1 MKKVKFFVIFLLIF
15 ATWTSTTCGSVFT
28 IDSGTTRFKLSIS
41 NCDALNSTCAEIL
54 QEILQNLGE
63 SFNAT
68 IHVTD
73 LDECA
78 FADRGNCSEFAYC
91 NNTHGSYSC
100 HCNPGFVD
108 GSPANPGRICTDV
121 DECLSEDV
129 CLPRV
134 NNGVCV
140 NREGSY
146 SCECLPGYHGD
157 GISNCSDVDE
167 CMSGEHECAANMICE
182 NTNGSYVCVCP
193 RDGFSM
199 DGDECININECND
212 ANICPLKTDCV
223 DSPGSYECVC
233 KVGYVNDSR
242 GCLDIDECELSMSEE
257 LCETSQVCINTA
269 GSFLCKCRN
278 GFANCVDGCIDINEC
293 VHGVHT
299 CVPPAVC
306 NNTEGSYSCV
316 CPGNET
322 CIEANECAESSNR
335 CHANARCTDQSA
347 GYTCQCEPGFTGSG
361 QMCEDIDEC
370 LIGLHNCDAYAT
382 CNNTDGSYT
391 CACREGYSGSGSFCF
406 LDSEVN
412 TSAPEN
418 ESTPSTPSPG
428 VETTPSIPSPGV
440 ETTPTTPSPGVE
452 TTPSIPSPGVE
463 TTPSTPSPG
472 VETTPSTPSPGVET
486 TPSTPSPGVETT
498 PSTPSSGVETTPTT
512 PSPGVETTPTTPSP
526 GVETT
531 PSTPSPGVETTPST
545 PSPGVET
552 TPSTPSPGVE
562 TTPSTPSPG
571 VETTP
576 STSPPENETTPF
588 KPPPPPMI
596 PPPPPP
602 PEKKKSPSKPP
613 PPPMMPP
620 PPPPPE
626 KKKSPSKPPPPPMM
640 PPPPPPPE
648 KKKSPSK
655 PPPPPVMPPPPPPPE
670 KEKSPSK
677 PPPPPMMP
685 PPPPPPEKEKSPSK
699 PPPPPMMPPPPPPP
713 EKEKSPSKP
722 PPPPMMPPPPPPPE
736 KEKSPSKPPPPP
748 MMPPPP
754 PPPEN
759 EKSPSKPPPPPMMP
773 PPPPPPEN
781 ETTPCKPPPPPMMP
795 PPPPPPENETTPCK
809 PPPPPMMPPPPPPPE
824 NETTPCKPPP
834 PPMMPP
840 PPPPP
845 ENETTPCK
853 PPPPPMMPPP
863 PPPVEFE
870 DEACPEGFVRHLNSC
885 SCIAISACAATPNL
899 CANNSKCVDLNNGSY
914 MCECLDGYHNASAVE
929 CIDINECDE
938 KPCGANETCR
948 NVEGNFTCECSSGYE
963 RKEGLCQDINECLRD
978 VCGINEICLN
988 RPLGNYSCD
997 CVGGYQRVD
1006 GQCTDINECD
1016 SSLPCGEYEECFNQ
1030 EGGYNCVCIPGYHR
1044 PDNGTCQDFDEC
1056 AEWACHVLA
1065 SCSNIIGSYSCTCP
1079 DGYAGDGKIRCDDIN
1094 ECLLGLHACNNES
1107 EICFNLAGTYECECK
1122 EGFQNTTGRCL
1133 ESSLFDF
1140 GLKSGDSVLPARD
1153 DVTSELIY
1161 SGIGIRVGGIFYNRF
1176 YFTDNG
1182 VIVLQSESSTTRKST
1197 YRSPL
1202 DLEPGNTRNQELVIA
1217 AYWVDLDATSLKY
1230 GQIFYRFLKR
1240 SVASTALF
1248 NSVENSIRAHFPYDS
1263 DATSFEAIEMLIVTY
1278 SNIPYAPVR
1287 FSEFVGA
1294 SGLTFQV
1301 VMATDGLRT
1310 FVVVTYDNMDTMAP
1324 VQLFQGQPLVGFVG
1338 QNVASRH
1345 PATDAATPG
1354 RPDLYIDP
1362 VTNLTGQVVFRVN
1375 NSDDVGTSSPEAS
1388 CEAWY
1393 EEQPDPTTWLF
1404 EQACPP
1410 IYEMVLLDPNFA
1422 SVPIY
1427 GDPSQYP
1434 NPLFGALIEGKV
1446 SDDELAELR
1455 MWTNPYCF
1463 QQSRLWP
1470 GTLSGTTCCYGGAGD
1485 FLAGGF
1491 PDGNHYSRSPIYE
1504 LSENVIANNLDDDV
1518 RSGIKCCIESK
1529 DPKWCEMYREKR
1541 PPSTNMG
1548 YYALSFA
1555 VMRADPHL
1563 RTLDNVPY
1571 SYSGLGEYTLL
1582 QADNGSSINVQ
1593 ARMVRNVDVDGNPVN
1608 ASVTSSVVIVNAGD
1622 DVATRFQ
1629 FDVANSTSEDF
1640 ENSSIAIYVNG
1651 SRLKG
1656 DQRANLDSSI
1666 PLSFSS
1672 AFLTRDLSGNV
1683 LVNINESPQRQA
1695 LFAISSNG
1703 RVISISV
1710 ALTTASYEGKVD
1722 GLYGLMDGDSTN
1734 DFRLRNGTTLDFD
1747 TLTFTPITSPNNSAE
1762 ERWNLYIPDGAVLT
1776 SRITEFAESWR
1787 TTAEESLFAYEGGQS
1802 WSTFNDLSFVG
1813 ENLQVLLDEASNE
1826 SLAQA
1831 AAACGEVD
1839 DAIGKSQCLHDV
1851 LVNKDPS
1858 RNSGE
1863 LGPGPTFTGLPPVFA
1878 NTSMTIDVT
1887 LNEEFTFHFK
1897 ATDPDNH
1904 TVTYSLGGKIV
1915 NDSAASLNATTGLF
1929 TWKPL
1934 STDVTSITIYA
1945 TDSTNLTSSVG
1956 VTIRLCACA
1965 NNGTC
1970 SFANFAVA
1978 DNSNRFYVGSCMC
1991 PDAYDGLYCDED
2003 FNPCLYEPPCYDGVE
2018 CTDVPA
2024 PGSGYEC
2031 GACPSGST
2039 GDGIF
2044 CSVDACLSNP
2054 CEQLC
2059 QSIFERFACSCE
2071 DGYVINASDNRLCD
2085 DVNECDV
2092 GTAICDLTTTT
2103 CNNTEGSYICE
2114 CEIGF
2119 IPDPSSNT
2127 SCVDRNE
2134 CDLGVDSCSLPGQVC
2149 NNTFGG
2155 FRCDCA
2161 GGYEPSATSDS
2172 CQDVNECLND
2182 PCPVGPIGSC
2192 NNTDGT
2198 YSCNCV
2204 GGFIYNEATNTCDDV
2219 NECLANGGKG
2229 NCSDECRNTNGSFT
2243 CLCPAG
2249 YQLDASNLNCV
2260 DVDECSATNPCQQVC
2275 ANTDGSFECSCRF
2288 GFHLENGTCVA
2299 NVTCEVDFSSLC
2311 VNADCFVNASTP
2323 TCDCLSG
2330 YEPVNATYCDD
2341 VDECNV
2347 TSPCDPQATCSNNP
2361 GNFSCTCNEH
2371 YLDTS
2376 GEGNPSGLSCRLLE
2390 PPVVGEVSDT
2400 DIKLNSATVRWGSV
2414 ISGEGFRVFVTK
2426 DGTSAPIED
2435 VRLTATITSYTITGL
2450 QTNTSYTAHVRVV
2463 QGSVESSSSTRSFTT
2478 KPDLQPPTFQ
2488 PVNVTDD
2495 VTNSSIKVTWS
2506 RPPAEIPVDG
2516 YTLTIVSSSGYI
2528 DVQSST
2534 SAEITFRGLNV
2545 TTLYNISIVT
2555 RYDVNISS
2563 AATISQYTAPNPPSS
2578 PVVSP
2583 GALYGSVDVS
2593 WSPPGVGMVERYSV
2607 VVLPPGALVV
2617 PANPTTNS
2625 ARVENMTPGTSY
2637 TITIVTIFG
2646 DLSSTSIEATAFVAV
2661 TPIPTTTQATTDALT
2676 EVATN
2681 IVTTATQSTTT
2692 TEPALV
2698 VTSSTEAVTTESTS
2712 AVVSTS
2718 TTTSQTTT
2726 SPEMTTLV
2734 SSTTT
2739 AESTTTTTTPAPTSA
2754 ESTTT
2759 TTISEPPSAESTTTT
2774 TTLAST
2780 SAESTTTT
2788 TTSEP
2793 TSAEST
2799 TTTTTLAPT
2808 SAESTTTITTLA
2820 PISAESTTTTTTPAS
2835 TSAESATTTTT
2846 LAPTS
2851 AETTTTTTTT
2861 TTPAPTSA
2869 ESTTTTTTPASTSA
2883 ESTTTITTP
2892 APTSAESTTIT
2903 TTSEPTSAESTT
2915 TTTTPAPTS
2924 AESTIA
2930 TTTPAPT
2937 SAESTTTTTPA
2948 PTSVESTT
2956 TTTPAPTSAESTT
2969 TTTTSPMTTTPSPG
2983 CPPLQTFY
2991 AGQCVAFQRYVIT
3004 LVYNITFDPRL
3015 NDPTSEE
3022 AVVFIERFKN
3032 GLDIIF
3038 APSIEVSYEVSA
3050 GFVFT
3055 EGSTIVSSPV
3065 GLANVTSETDV
3076 GSLIRTG
3083 IANNATGDPALTSAS
3098 ASNFNECSDD
3108 EINDCGTSASCGD
3121 ITEYPGYVCTCDPG
3135 FRDKNTTYTGRECEE
3150 QCVLD
3155 GESYCLNGGSC
3166 NAILHVGDPL
3176 CTCTQ
3181 WYIGTRCEN
3190 LNSSVVAALSVG
3202 LAAIVLAV
3210 VTLVLIA
3217 CIKCRKKSPRRLNL
3231 RSSKRSRGSLGK
3243 YSATTD
3249 EESNVSGTFANIGD
3263 FNP

>member
-1 MKKVKFFVIFLLIF
+1 
-15 ATWTSTTCGSVFT
+15 
-28 IDSGTTRFKLSIS
+28 
-41 NCDALNSTCAEIL
+41 
-54 QEILQNLGE
+54 
-63 SFNAT
+63 
-68 IHVTD
+68 
-73 LDECA
+73 
-78 FADRGNCSEFAYC
+78 
-91 NNTHGSYSC
+91 
-100 HCNPGFVD
+100 
-108 GSPANPGRICTDV
+108 
-121 DECLSEDV
+121 
-129 CLPRV
+129 
-134 NNGVCV
+134 
-140 NREGSY
+140 
-146 SCECLPGYHGD
+146 
-157 GISNCSDVDE
+157 
-167 CMSGEHECAANMICE
+167 
-182 NTNGSYVCVCP
+182 
-193 RDGFSM
+193 
-199 DGDECININECND
+199 
-212 ANICPLKTDCV
+212 
-223 DSPGSYECVC
+223 
-233 KVGYVNDSR
+233 
-242 GCLDIDECELSMSEE
+242 
-257 LCETSQVCINTA
+257 
-269 GSFLCKCRN
+269 
-278 GFANCVDGCIDINEC
+278 
-293 VHGVHT
+293 
-299 CVPPAVC
+299 
-306 NNTEGSYSCV
+306 
-316 CPGNET
+316 
-322 CIEANECAESSNR
+322 
-335 CHANARCTDQSA
+335 
-347 GYTCQCEPGFTGSG
+347 
-361 QMCEDIDEC
+361 
-370 LIGLHNCDAYAT
+370 
-382 CNNTDGSYT
+382 
-391 CACREGYSGSGSFCF
+391 
-406 LDSEVN
+406 
-412 TSAPEN
+412 
-418 ESTPSTPSPG
+418 
-428 VETTPSIPSPGV
+428 
-440 ETTPTTPSPGVE
+440 
-452 TTPSIPSPGVE
+452 
-463 TTPSTPSPG
+463 
-472 VETTPSTPSPGVET
+472 
-486 TPSTPSPGVETT
+486 
-498 PSTPSSGVETTPTT
+498 
-512 PSPGVETTPTTPSP
+512 
-526 GVETT
+526 
-531 PSTPSPGVETTPST
+531 
-545 PSPGVET
+545 
-552 TPSTPSPGVE
+552 
-562 TTPSTPSPG
+562 
-571 VETTP
+571 
-576 STSPPENETTPF
+576 
-588 KPPPPPMI
+588 
-596 PPPPPP
+596 
-602 PEKKKSPSKPP
+602 
-613 PPPMMPP
+613 
-620 PPPPPE
+620 
-626 KKKSPSKPPPPPMM
+626 
-640 PPPPPPPE
+640 
-648 KKKSPSK
+648 
-655 PPPPPVMPPPPPPPE
+655 
-670 KEKSPSK
+670 
-677 PPPPPMMP
+677 
-685 PPPPPPEKEKSPSK
+685 
-699 PPPPPMMPPPPPPP
+699 
-713 EKEKSPSKP
+713 
-722 PPPPMMPPPPPPPE
+722 
-736 KEKSPSKPPPPP
+736 
-748 MMPPPP
+748 
-754 PPPEN
+754 
-759 EKSPSKPPPPPMMP
+759 
-773 PPPPPPEN
+773 
-781 ETTPCKPPPPPMMP
+781 
-795 PPPPPPENETTPCK
+795 
-809 PPPPPMMPPPPPPPE
+809 
-824 NETTPCKPPP
+824 
-834 PPMMPP
+834 
-840 PPPPP
+840 
-845 ENETTPCK
+845 
-853 PPPPPMMPPP
+853 MMPPP

-938 KPCGANETCR
+938 KPCGENETCR

-988 RPLGNYSCD
+988 RPLGNYSCV
-997 CVGGYQRVD
+997 CVQGYQRVD

-1016 SSLPCGEYEECFNQ
+1016 SSSSCGENEDCYNYP
-1030 EGGYNCVCIPGYHR
+1030 GGHNCNCSRGYR
-1044 PDNGTCQDFDEC
+1044 RSDNGTCQDFNEC
-1056 AEWACHVLA
+1056 TEERTCHDLA
-1065 SCSNIIGSYSCTCP
+1065 SCSNIIGSYFCTCP
-1079 DGYAGDGKIRCDDIN
+1079 AGYTGDGEIRCDDID
-1094 ECLLGLHACNNES
+1094 ECLDPLICNNES
-1107 EICFNLAGTYECECK
+1107 EMCVNSPGSYECECK

-1133 ESSLFDF
+1133 ESSLFNF

-1153 DVTSELIY
+1153 DQSAADVTSELIY

-1217 AYWVDLDATSLKY
+1217 AYWIDLDATSPKY

-1240 SVASTALF
+1240 SGATTALF

-1393 EEQPDPTTWLF
+1393 EKQPDPTTWLF

-1622 DVATRFQ
+1622 DVPTRFQ

-1656 DQRANLDSSI
+1656 DQRANLSSSI

-1762 ERWNLYIPDGAVLT
+1762 QRWNLYIPDGAVLT

-1813 ENLQVLLDEASNE
+1813 EDLQVLLAEASDV

-1851 LVNKDPS
+1851 LVSNDPS
-1858 RNSGE
+1858 RNTGG
-1863 LGPGPTFTGLPPVFA
+1863 LGPGPTVTGLPPVFA
-1878 NTSMTIDVT
+1878 NTSVTIDVT
-1887 LNEEFTFHFK
+1887 LNEEFNFHFK

-1929 TWKPL
+1929 TWTPL
-1934 STDVTSITIYA
+1934 STDVTSITIYV

-1970 SFANFAVA
+1970 SFASFAVA

-2003 FNPCLYEPPCYDGVE
+2003 FNPCRSEPPCYDGVE

-2039 GDGIF
+2039 GDGVF
-2044 CSVDACLSNP
+2044 CSVDVCLSKP

-2182 PCPVGPIGSC
+2182 PCPAGPIGSC

-2204 GGFIYNEATNTCDDV
+2204 GGFIYNQATNTCDDV

-2478 KPDLQPPTFQ
+2478 KPDLQPPTFEA
-2488 PVNVTDD
+2488 VNVTDD

-2534 SAEITFRGLNV
+2534 SAEITFQGLNV

-2578 PVVSP
+2578 PVVIP

-2593 WSPPGVGMVERYSV
+2593 WSPPGDGMVERYSV

-2617 PANPTTNS
+2617 PENPTTSS
-2625 ARVENMTPGTSY
+2625 ARVENMTPGTNY

-2661 TPIPTTTQATTDALT
+2661 TTPIPTTTQATTDALT
-2676 EVATN
+2676 EVAAN
-2681 IVTTATQSTTT
+2681 IGTTATQSTTT

-2698 VTSSTEAVTTESTS
+2698 VASSTEAVITESTS
-2712 AVVSTS
+2712 AVVTTS

-2726 SPEMTTLV
+2726 STETTTLV

-2739 AESTTTTTTPAPTSA
+2739 ESTTTTTAPAPTSA
-2754 ESTTT
+2754 ESTTK
-2759 TTISEPPSAESTTTT
+2759 
-2774 TTLAST
+2774 
-2780 SAESTTTT
+2780 
-2788 TTSEP
+2788 
-2793 TSAEST
+2793 
-2799 TTTTTLAPT
+2799 
-2808 SAESTTTITTLA
+2808 
-2820 PISAESTTTTTTPAS
+2820 
-2835 TSAESATTTTT
+2835 
-2846 LAPTS
+2846 
-2851 AETTTTTTTT
+2851 
-2861 TTPAPTSA
+2861 
-2869 ESTTTTTTPASTSA
+2869 
-2883 ESTTTITTP
+2883 
-2892 APTSAESTTIT
+2892 
-2903 TTSEPTSAESTT
+2903 
-2915 TTTTPAPTS
+2915 
-2924 AESTIA
+2924 
-2930 TTTPAPT
+2930 
-2937 SAESTTTTTPA
+2937 
-2948 PTSVESTT
+2948 
-2956 TTTPAPTSAESTT
+2956 
-2969 TTTTSPMTTTPSPG
+2969 TTTSPMTTTPVPG

-3022 AVVFIERFKN
+3022 AVVFIERFKK

-3038 APSIEVSYEVSA
+3038 APFIEVSYEVSA

-3190 LNSSVVAALSVG
+3190 LNNQLIGVVVG
-3202 LAAIVLAV
+3202 VTLAVSILIIVLLLLLYKFFRSGRTCCGVGSNSACCRHTCPNCVYKMQKEIPEATEFAV
-3210 VTLVLIA
+3210 
-3217 CIKCRKKSPRRLNL
+3217 
-3231 RSSKRSRGSLGK
+3231 
-3243 YSATTD
+3243 
-3249 EESNVSGTFANIGD
+3249 
-3263 FNP
+3263 